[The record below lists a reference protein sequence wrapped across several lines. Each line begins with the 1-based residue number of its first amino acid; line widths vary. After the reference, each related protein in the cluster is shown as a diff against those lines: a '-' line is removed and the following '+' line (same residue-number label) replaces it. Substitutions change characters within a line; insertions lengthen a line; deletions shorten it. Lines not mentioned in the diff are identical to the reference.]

1 MFTGCSRPGNGLV
14 ISRAFG
20 DGDHDG
26 ALALRLVSAPDLT
39 ALVRGCFT
47 GAGLPGADAA
57 AVAEV
62 LVDANLR
69 GTESHGIG
77 RAPVYLRRLRAG
89 LTRGTE
95 RLTVRQRSG
104 PLCRLDAGHALGP
117 AVGVRAVGLAAELA
131 AEHGI
136 GLVAVGRSTHFGAAG
151 FYARQAARRGLVALV
166 ASNGPAHMAP
176 HGAAEPF
183 LGTNA
188 FAIGAPLGRQ
198 GTFSLDMA
206 SSVAARG
213 KVIRA
218 HALGE
223 AIPPGLAIDA
233 TGVPTTDAAAALAG
247 AVLPLGGPKGSGL
260 AFAICLLAGV
270 LAGADFDDELEP
282 MSGGAA
288 ERAQNVGQLFLLL
301 DPWRLASPDEAAARV
316 EGLVDRLHGLTA
328 ADGFDE
334 VLVAGERGDR
344 LAAERRAHGIPVEE
358 AELDALA
365 GACEEGGMAALARR
379 TRALAAAA

>member
-1 MFTGCSRPGNGLV
+1 M
-14 ISRAFG
+14 
-20 DGDHDG
+20 
-26 ALALRLVSAPDLT
+26 ALRLVSATDLT

-47 GAGLPGADAA
+47 GAGLSGADAA

-69 GTESHGIG
+69 GTESHGIS

-117 AVGVRAVGLAAELA
+117 AIGVRAVGIAAELA

-136 GLVAVGRSTHFGAAG
+136 GFVAVGRSTHFGAAG
-151 FYARQAARRGLVALV
+151 YYARWAAQRGLVAVV

-188 FAIGAPLGRQ
+188 FAIAAPLGRE

-218 HALGE
+218 HAAGE
-223 AIPPGLAIDA
+223 PIPAGLAIDA
-233 TGVPTTDAAAALAG
+233 GGAPTTDAAAALAG

-260 AFAICLLAGV
+260 AFAVCLLAGV
-270 LAGADFDDELEP
+270 LAGADFDDELAP
-282 MSGGAA
+282 MSGGAKA
-288 ERAQNVGQLFLLL
+288 RPQNVGQLFLVL
-301 DPWRLASPDEAAARV
+301 DPWRLASPEEATARV
-316 EGLVDRLHGLTA
+316 EGLVERVHRLRPA
-328 ADGFDE
+328 EGFDE

-344 LAAERRAHGIPVEE
+344 LAAERLSRGIPIEE

-365 GACEEGGMAALARR
+365 GACEEGGMADLARR

>member
-1 MFTGCSRPGNGLV
+1 VFTACSRPGNELV
-14 ISRAFG
+14 ISRALP
-20 DGDHDG
+20 DRDPDG

-47 GAGLPGADAA
+47 AAGLRAGDAA
-57 AVAEV
+57 AVADV

-69 GTESHGIG
+69 GTESHGSG

-89 LTRGTE
+89 LTGGTE
-95 RLTVRQRSG
+95 RVAVRQRSG

-117 AVGVRAVGLAAELA
+117 AAGLHAVGLAAELA

-151 FYARQAARRGLVALV
+151 YYARHAAQRGLVAIV

-188 FAIGAPLGRQ
+188 FAIGAPLGRH

-218 HALGE
+218 QALGE
-223 AIPPGLAIDA
+223 PIAPGLAIDA
-233 TGVPTTDAAAALAG
+233 DGAPTTDAAAALAG

-260 AFAICLLAGV
+260 AFAVCLLAGV

-282 MSGGAA
+282 MSGGATP
-288 ERAQNVGQLFLLL
+288 RPQNVGQLFLLL
-301 DPWRLASPDEAAARV
+301 DPWRLASPSEAIERV
-316 EGLVDRLHGLTA
+316 EDLVERLHGLSTA
-328 ADGFDE
+328 EGFDE

-365 GACEEGGMAALARR
+365 GACEEGGMTDLARR
-379 TRALAAAA
+379 SRALAAAA

>member
-1 MFTGCSRPGNGLV
+1 LTP
-14 ISRAFG
+14 
-20 DGDHDG
+20 
-26 ALALRLVSAPDLT
+26 RLVSATNLT

-47 GAGLPGADAA
+47 GAGLSAGDAA
-57 AVAEV
+57 AVADV
-62 LVDANLR
+62 LVDADLR
-69 GTESHGIG
+69 GTESHGIS
-77 RAPVYLRRLRAG
+77 RAPLYLRRLRAG
-89 LTRGTE
+89 LTGGTE
-95 RLTVRQRSG
+95 RLAVRERSG

-117 AVGVRAVGLAAELA
+117 AVGVRAVELAAELA

-151 FYARQAARRGLVALV
+151 YYARVAAQRGLVAIV

-188 FAIGAPLGRQ
+188 FAIGAPLGRH
-198 GTFSLDMA
+198 GSFSLDMA

-218 HALGE
+218 RALGE
-223 AIPPGLAIDA
+223 PIPPGLAIDA
-233 TGVPTTDAAAALAG
+233 GGAPTTDAAAALAG
-247 AVLPLGGPKGSGL
+247 AVLPLGGAKGSGL
-260 AFAICLLAGV
+260 AFAICLFAGV

-282 MSGGAA
+282 MSGGGTP
-288 ERAQNVGQLFLLL
+288 RPQNVGQLFLLL
-301 DPWRLASPDEAAARV
+301 DPWRLASPGEATTRV
-316 EGLVDRLHGLTA
+316 EALVDRLHGLAA

-334 VLVAGERGDR
+334 VLFAGERGDR
-344 LAAERRAHGIPVEE
+344 LAAERRAHGIPVEQ

-365 GACEEGGMAALARR
+365 RACEEGGLADLAER

>member
-1 MFTGCSRPGNGLV
+1 MT
-14 ISRAFG
+14 
-20 DGDHDG
+20 
-26 ALALRLVSAPDLT
+26 LRLVSAADLT

-47 GAGLPGADAA
+47 CSGLSAGDAA
-57 AVAEV
+57 AIADV

-69 GTESHGIG
+69 GTESHGIS

-89 LTRGTE
+89 LTSGTE
-95 RLTVRQRSG
+95 RLVDPERSG

-117 AVGVRAVGLAAELA
+117 AVGVRAVEVAAGLA

-136 GLVAVGRSTHFGAAG
+136 GVVAVGRSTHFGAAG
-151 FYARQAARRGLVALV
+151 YYARLAAKRGLVAIV

-188 FAIGAPLGRQ
+188 FAIGAPLGRH

-213 KVIRA
+213 KVLRA
-218 HALGE
+218 QALGE
-223 AIPPGLAIDA
+223 PIAPGLAIDA
-233 TGVPTTDAAAALAG
+233 GGAPTTDAAAALAG

-260 AFAICLLAGV
+260 AFAVCLLAGV

-282 MSGGAA
+282 MSGGGSAP
-288 ERAQNVGQLFLLL
+288 RPQNVGQLFLLL
-301 DPWRLASPDEAAARV
+301 DPWRLATPDEATARV
-316 EGLVDRLHGLTA
+316 EGLVERLHALSTA
-328 ADGFDE
+328 EGYAE
-334 VLVAGERGDR
+334 VLFAGERGDR
-344 LAAERRAHGIPVEE
+344 LAAERRANGIPVQE
-358 AELDALA
+358 AELHALA
-365 GACEEGGMAALARR
+365 AACEEGGMADLAQR
-379 TRALAAAA
+379 TRVLATAA